1 MTKKQF
7 IELHLNLK
15 VNVPKTLEKNPF
27 PSETDPTQ
35 DIPIKAIQIT
45 ASGIPINV
53 KQYDSVMSGVKVEQ
67 FTTLEKRNYDI
78 FDNVGELQSI
88 SKNMNKSGV
97 STDFKQNKK
106 HTFKVKD

>member
-7 IELHLNLK
+7 IELHFNLK
-15 VNVPKTLEKNPF
+15 INVPKTLEINPF

-53 KQYDSVMSGVKVEQ
+53 KQYQSVMSGVKVEN
-67 FTTLEKRNYDI
+67 FTSLEKRNNDV
-78 FDNVGELQSI
+78 FDNVGELQEI
-88 SKNMNKSGV
+88 SKKMNKSGV
-97 STDFKQNKK
+97 STDFIQNKK
-106 HTFKVKD
+106 HIFKFND